1 VRRPLLFDVHA
12 YHLNES
18 FALLLDSDAAA
29 MLRMMRLS
37 TLFVLLMSRTSI
49 PVAST
54 RTKRLLENYG
64 LAPNQARTR
73 VALGLFRRYTKW

>member
-1 VRRPLLFDVHA
+1 
-12 YHLNES
+12 
-18 FALLLDSDAAA
+18 